1 MQDSNL
7 PDSGGTQHDG
17 PRTVALA
24 ADLLFAGRIRGTAGA
39 AGRSVTLARRPQD
52 VVDAVKAG
60 AVRVLLD
67 LDARSVD
74 VPALI
79 RALREDVTTRHAEII
94 AWVSHVRTDRPLC
107 ASCPNCS
114 TEPAGTTRNQRGAI
128 GTGRWRPV
136 YFLRSLLVN
145 QAASASSLSLQ
156 SMQ

>member
-1 MQDSNL
+1 MQDTNL
-7 PDSGGTQHDG
+7 PNSAGAPGSG

-52 VVDAVKAG
+52 VLDAVKAG

-79 RALREDVTTRHAEII
+79 RALRADAATCHAEII
-94 AWVSHVRTDRPLC
+94 AWVSHVRTDAIDAAR
-107 ASCPNCS
+107 
-114 TEPAGTTRNQRGAI
+114 EAGADRVLA
-128 GTGRWRPV
+128 
-136 YFLRSLLVN
+136 RSAFVRELPQLLD
-145 QAASASSLSLQ
+145 
-156 SMQ
+156 

>member
-1 MQDSNL
+1 MQETDLPESADAPGDS
-7 PDSGGTQHDG
+7 

-52 VVDAVKAG
+52 VLNAVRAG

-79 RALREDVTTRHAEII
+79 RSLRADDATRHAEII
-94 AWVSHVRTDRPLC
+94 AWVSHVRTDAIAEAR
-107 ASCPNCS
+107 A
-114 TEPAGTTRNQRGAI
+114 AGADRVLA
-128 GTGRWRPV
+128 
-136 YFLRSLLVN
+136 RSAFVRELPELL
-145 QAASASSLSLQ
+145 L
-156 SMQ
+156 